1 MIATD
6 APHVIPEEEEQEE
19 EQTEPGE
26 ESKKSMINFDE
37 IYF

>member
-6 APHVIPEEEEQEE
+6 APHVIPEEEE
-19 EQTEPGE
+19 EQTEPEEE